1 MPSTATAR
9 KLRRTDTDTERK
21 LWRHLRDRRL
31 DGLNFKRQVI
41 IDDKIADFVCW
52 DARLIVEVDGGQH
65 AGQVAQD
72 LEHTRVLEN
81 AGFLVLRFWNNEVLS
96 NTEGVLTVILD
107 HVVSAR
113 RNPSPQ
119 PSQGLG
125 PASCPSSQGRG
136 TG

>member
-72 LEHTRVLEN
+72 LERTRVLEN
-81 AGFLVLRFWNNEVLS
+81 AGFLALRFWNNEVLS
-96 NTEGVLTVILD
+96 NTEGVLTVTLD

-119 PSQGLG
+119 PSRGFG